1 MQENNSIIIAML
13 EELLTISKSQRTEQ
27 TVNANVD
34 LTPIKELIESGNREN
49 KEYYDAK
56 TNKLAG
62 FVVNEFSKINK
73 RMDGISEQEQP
84 DFEGVKQQLAEAI
97 DKMDEIKV
105 KHNIDEKRHSFALY
119 TKESWILLSIIVIL
133 MAAGVSAVYHLSR
146 PNIQRDDDA
155 LKYRYI
161 KMKGDASAE
170 QIATLEDIF
179 ELNRNTEAIE
189 QMREDV
195 ETYEEAV
202 RKQAALAEQ
211 ARLKEQAAKAQEN
224 KAKSIKDKQQPR
236 IIQTKKQNREPMASI
251 KVKFRPSTN
260 ENKEGTIYY
269 QIIQNRVIRQL
280 KTDYRLF
287 MHEWNEYNNVI
298 IATNN
303 SRLNYLQSVEER
315 INWDIKR
322 LQSIINQLENKRV
335 QYTADDIIST
345 FQKQANE
352 QSLFNFM
359 QGVIAQLQQ
368 MGKQRTS
375 ETYRCTLKS
384 FMQFREDKDVL
395 LEDIDSDLMLMYEA
409 YLRNKGLT
417 KNSTSFYMRILRAVY
432 NRAVEKDL
440 TTNRNPFKH
449 VYTGIDKT
457 IKRAIP
463 LKAIKQIKNLD
474 LSLQPSLDFARDMFL
489 FSFYTRGMSFIDM
502 AYLKKKDLSNG
513 ILSYRR
519 RKTGQQLFIRWEKC
533 MQEIV
538 EKYDT
543 DYYSPY
549 LLPILKYPYDRNQ
562 YKNMLYRTN
571 KLLKEIAKMVG
582 LSIPLTLY
590 VARHSWAS
598 IAKSKNIPISVI
610 SEGMGHDS
618 EMTTQIYL
626 ASLDNAVVDRANAQI
641 LKEL

>member
-1 MQENNSIIIAML
+1 
-13 EELLTISKSQRTEQ
+13 
-27 TVNANVD
+27 
-34 LTPIKELIESGNREN
+34 
-49 KEYYDAK
+49 
-56 TNKLAG
+56 
-62 FVVNEFSKINK
+62 
-73 RMDGISEQEQP
+73 
-84 DFEGVKQQLAEAI
+84 
-97 DKMDEIKV
+97 
-105 KHNIDEKRHSFALY
+105 
-119 TKESWILLSIIVIL
+119 
-133 MAAGVSAVYHLSR
+133 
-146 PNIQRDDDA
+146 
-155 LKYRYI
+155 
-161 KMKGDASAE
+161 
-170 QIATLEDIF
+170 
-179 ELNRNTEAIE
+179 
-189 QMREDV
+189 
-195 ETYEEAV
+195 
-202 RKQAALAEQ
+202 
-211 ARLKEQAAKAQEN
+211 
-224 KAKSIKDKQQPR
+224 
-236 IIQTKKQNREPMASI
+236 MASI

-287 MHEWNEYNNVI
+287 MHEWNEVSNAI
-298 IATNN
+298 IATNS
-303 SRLNYLQSVEER
+303 SRQNYLQSIEER
-315 INWDIKR
+315 IDWDIKR

-335 QYTADDIIST
+335 KYTVDDIIGT

-359 QGVIAQLQQ
+359 QGVITQLQQ

-409 YLRNKGLT
+409 YLRGRGLT

-474 LSLQPSLDFARDMFL
+474 LSLQPSLNFARDMFL

-502 AYLKKKDLSNG
+502 AYLKKKNLSNG
-513 ILSYRR
+513 ILSYCR

-538 EKYDT
+538 DKYNNPL
-543 DYYSPY
+543 SEY
-549 LLPILKYPYDRNQ
+549 LLPIIMPMNGDERKQYQNAMYLINRKLKD
-562 YKNMLYRTN
+562 
-571 KLLKEIAKMVG
+571 IGKMIG
-582 LSIPLTLY
+582 IQLPLTMY
-590 VARHSWAS
+590 VARHSWANV
-598 IAKSKNIPISVI
+598 AKNKNVPISVI

-626 ASLDNAVVDRANAQI
+626 ASLDTAVVDKANSMI
-641 LKEL
+641 LNSLWDV

>member
-1 MQENNSIIIAML
+1 
-13 EELLTISKSQRTEQ
+13 
-27 TVNANVD
+27 
-34 LTPIKELIESGNREN
+34 
-49 KEYYDAK
+49 
-56 TNKLAG
+56 
-62 FVVNEFSKINK
+62 
-73 RMDGISEQEQP
+73 
-84 DFEGVKQQLAEAI
+84 
-97 DKMDEIKV
+97 
-105 KHNIDEKRHSFALY
+105 
-119 TKESWILLSIIVIL
+119 
-133 MAAGVSAVYHLSR
+133 
-146 PNIQRDDDA
+146 
-155 LKYRYI
+155 
-161 KMKGDASAE
+161 
-170 QIATLEDIF
+170 
-179 ELNRNTEAIE
+179 
-189 QMREDV
+189 
-195 ETYEEAV
+195 
-202 RKQAALAEQ
+202 
-211 ARLKEQAAKAQEN
+211 
-224 KAKSIKDKQQPR
+224 
-236 IIQTKKQNREPMASI
+236 MASI

-287 MHEWNEYNNVI
+287 MYEWNEEENTI
-298 IATNN
+298 IIPN
-303 SRLNYLQSVEER
+303 SSRQNYLQSVEER
-315 INWDIKR
+315 IDWDIKR
-322 LQSIINQLENKRV
+322 LQSIINQLENKRLK
-335 QYTADDIIST
+335 YTTDDIIYI

-395 LEDIDSDLMLMYEA
+395 FEDIDSELMLMYEA

-502 AYLKKKDLSNG
+502 AYLKKKDLSND

-543 DYYSPY
+543 SQSNY
-549 LLPILKYPYDRNQ
+549 LLPIIKPFSEIDERSQ
-562 YKNMLYRTN
+562 YQNSMYLINRK
-571 KLLKEIAKMVG
+571 LKEIGKMTGVQV
-582 LSIPLTLY
+582 PLTMY

-598 IAKSKNIPISVI
+598 VAKNKNIPISVI

-626 ASLDNAVVDRANAQI
+626 ASLDTAVVDKANSMI
-641 LKEL
+641 LNSL

>member
-1 MQENNSIIIAML
+1 
-13 EELLTISKSQRTEQ
+13 
-27 TVNANVD
+27 
-34 LTPIKELIESGNREN
+34 
-49 KEYYDAK
+49 
-56 TNKLAG
+56 
-62 FVVNEFSKINK
+62 
-73 RMDGISEQEQP
+73 
-84 DFEGVKQQLAEAI
+84 
-97 DKMDEIKV
+97 
-105 KHNIDEKRHSFALY
+105 
-119 TKESWILLSIIVIL
+119 
-133 MAAGVSAVYHLSR
+133 
-146 PNIQRDDDA
+146 
-155 LKYRYI
+155 
-161 KMKGDASAE
+161 
-170 QIATLEDIF
+170 
-179 ELNRNTEAIE
+179 
-189 QMREDV
+189 
-195 ETYEEAV
+195 
-202 RKQAALAEQ
+202 
-211 ARLKEQAAKAQEN
+211 
-224 KAKSIKDKQQPR
+224 
-236 IIQTKKQNREPMASI
+236 MASI
-251 KVKFRPSTN
+251 KVKFRPSAN
-260 ENKEGTIYY
+260 ENKEGTVYY

-287 MHEWNEYNNVI
+287 MHEWSEEEISI
-298 IATNN
+298 ITTND
-303 SRLNYLQSVEER
+303 SRQNYLQSIEER
-315 INWDIKR
+315 IDWDIKR
-322 LQSIINQLENKRV
+322 LHSIIAHLENKRV
-335 QYTADDIIST
+335 KYTADDIIST

-409 YLRNKGLT
+409 YLHNRGLT

-440 TTNRNPFKH
+440 ITNRNPFKH

-538 EKYDT
+538 EKYGNPI
-543 DYYSPY
+543 SEY
-549 LLPILKYPYDRNQ
+549 LLPIIKLIGSDERKQ
-562 YKNMLYRTN
+562 YQNAMYLINRK
-571 KLLKEIAKMVG
+571 LKEIGKMAGVQ
-582 LSIPLTLY
+582 LPLTMY

-598 IAKSKNIPISVI
+598 VAKNKNVPISVI
-610 SEGMGHDS
+610 SEGLGHDS

-626 ASLDNAVVDRANAQI
+626 ASLDTAVVDKANSMI
-641 LKEL
+641 INSI

>member
-1 MQENNSIIIAML
+1 
-13 EELLTISKSQRTEQ
+13 
-27 TVNANVD
+27 
-34 LTPIKELIESGNREN
+34 
-49 KEYYDAK
+49 
-56 TNKLAG
+56 
-62 FVVNEFSKINK
+62 
-73 RMDGISEQEQP
+73 
-84 DFEGVKQQLAEAI
+84 
-97 DKMDEIKV
+97 
-105 KHNIDEKRHSFALY
+105 
-119 TKESWILLSIIVIL
+119 
-133 MAAGVSAVYHLSR
+133 
-146 PNIQRDDDA
+146 
-155 LKYRYI
+155 
-161 KMKGDASAE
+161 
-170 QIATLEDIF
+170 
-179 ELNRNTEAIE
+179 
-189 QMREDV
+189 
-195 ETYEEAV
+195 
-202 RKQAALAEQ
+202 
-211 ARLKEQAAKAQEN
+211 
-224 KAKSIKDKQQPR
+224 
-236 IIQTKKQNREPMASI
+236 MASI

-287 MHEWNEYNNVI
+287 MYEWNEDNNVI
-298 IATNN
+298 IAING
-303 SRLNYLQSVEER
+303 SRQNYLQSIEER
-315 INWDIKR
+315 LDWDIKR
-322 LQSIINQLENKRV
+322 LQYIINQLENKRV
-335 QYTADDIIST
+335 KYTADDIIST
-345 FQKQANE
+345 FQKQVNE

-359 QGVIAQLQQ
+359 QGVIAQLKQ

-384 FMQFREDKDVL
+384 FMQFRENKDVL

-432 NRAVEKDL
+432 NRAIEKDL

-474 LSLQPSLDFARDMFL
+474 LSLHPSLDFARDMFL

-502 AYLKKKDLSNG
+502 AYLKKKDLANG

-543 DYYSPY
+543 SQSNY
-549 LLPILKYPYDRNQ
+549 LLPIIKPFNEIDERTQ
-562 YKNMLYRTN
+562 YQNAMYLINRK
-571 KLLKEIAKMVG
+571 LKEIGKMTG
-582 LSIPLTLY
+582 AQLPLTMY

-598 IAKSKNIPISVI
+598 VAKNKNVPISVI

-626 ASLDNAVVDRANAQI
+626 ASLDTAVVDKANSMI
-641 LKEL
+641 LNLL

>member
-1 MQENNSIIIAML
+1 
-13 EELLTISKSQRTEQ
+13 
-27 TVNANVD
+27 
-34 LTPIKELIESGNREN
+34 
-49 KEYYDAK
+49 
-56 TNKLAG
+56 
-62 FVVNEFSKINK
+62 
-73 RMDGISEQEQP
+73 
-84 DFEGVKQQLAEAI
+84 
-97 DKMDEIKV
+97 
-105 KHNIDEKRHSFALY
+105 
-119 TKESWILLSIIVIL
+119 
-133 MAAGVSAVYHLSR
+133 
-146 PNIQRDDDA
+146 
-155 LKYRYI
+155 
-161 KMKGDASAE
+161 
-170 QIATLEDIF
+170 
-179 ELNRNTEAIE
+179 
-189 QMREDV
+189 
-195 ETYEEAV
+195 
-202 RKQAALAEQ
+202 
-211 ARLKEQAAKAQEN
+211 
-224 KAKSIKDKQQPR
+224 
-236 IIQTKKQNREPMASI
+236 MASI

-287 MHEWNEYNNVI
+287 IHEWDEDENSI
-298 IATNN
+298 IVAGS
-303 SRLNYLQSVEER
+303 SRQNYLQSIEER
-315 INWDIKR
+315 VDWDIKR

-335 QYTADDIIST
+335 KYTADDVVST
-345 FQKQANE
+345 FQKQGNE

-368 MGKQRTS
+368 MSKQRTS

-395 LEDIDSDLMLMYEA
+395 LEEIDSDLMLMYEA
-409 YLRNKGLT
+409 YLYNRGLT

-502 AYLKKKDLSNG
+502 AYLKKKELSNG

-538 EKYDT
+538 DKYND

-549 LLPILKYPYDRNQ
+549 LLPILQYPYDNRNK

-571 KLLKEIAKMVG
+571 KSLKDVAKMVG

-641 LKEL
+641 LKDL